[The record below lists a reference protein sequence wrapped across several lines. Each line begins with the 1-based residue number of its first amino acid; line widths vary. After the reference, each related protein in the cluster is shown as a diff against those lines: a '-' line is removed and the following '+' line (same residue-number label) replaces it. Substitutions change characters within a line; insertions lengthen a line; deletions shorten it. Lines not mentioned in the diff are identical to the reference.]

1 MKKYHRSF
9 LFILSLFVTILFFPS
24 ITWASG
30 WALNNSSVNNTLIG
44 ISLSGNTL
52 FAVGTE
58 GTILYSNDS
67 GKTWSQGSSGTSF
80 ELNDVYALSESTAVA
95 VGNSA
100 TIRRTTDG
108 GKTWKTISP
117 SLLSSNTNSSPSLY
131 TITMASSSIGFAVGQ
146 SGTVLKTTDGGAS
159 WNQINI
165 SIAELSTT
173 DLYTARAI
181 SSTKIIIAGEGGAI
195 YSSSDTGTTWTS
207 STSGT
212 TQLLNA
218 MSFVDSSNG
227 WIGGENRT
235 LLKTTNGGSTWS
247 VSSVSGLETNEMI
260 NDVSF
265 RDKSNGILAGLN
277 GALLQTS
284 DGGTTWTSISSSQST
299 ALFDLS
305 YVSSDVRWGVGINGD
320 IFRYDATSPEKPT
333 SLSITGD
340 SNALTDTTPTFTW
353 TAAVDNE
360 SSVASYAFKLDSAS
374 YTNIG
379 KTTTYTPTTALT
391 NGSHTASLYAIDLVG
406 NISTSVSVSFTVD
419 ADSASSSAPVVKTI
433 LPVTALKNEGVTYSV
448 RISDD
453 GSIESCD
460 LYIDDEN
467 VGAMTILLDI
477 ASVTHTFTSNGIK
490 ELYARCT
497 DDDGNKTT
505 GKKTIVTVS
514 SGSNHASRGDLIK
527 IGCEGDIY
535 VNDPCTSVY
544 YYGADGKRHAFPT
557 ESIFYTW
564 FSDFDDLVI
573 LSSTAMSE
581 IPLGS
586 NVTHRPGVKLIQFLS
601 NTVYA
606 VSYGGILRPIANAEI
621 AEALFGRDWT
631 NSIDGVNDVFYGSY
645 EIGSTIH
652 SSTDYSSENT
662 KKTTDSID
670 ELY

>member
-1 MKKYHRSF
+1 
-9 LFILSLFVTILFFPS
+9 
-24 ITWASG
+24 
-30 WALNNSSVNNTLIG
+30 
-44 ISLSGNTL
+44 
-52 FAVGTE
+52 
-58 GTILYSNDS
+58 
-67 GKTWSQGSSGTSF
+67 
-80 ELNDVYALSESTAVA
+80 
-95 VGNSA
+95 
-100 TIRRTTDG
+100 
-108 GKTWKTISP
+108 
-117 SLLSSNTNSSPSLY
+117 
-131 TITMASSSIGFAVGQ
+131 MASSSIGFAVGQ
-146 SGTVLKTTDGGAS
+146 SGTVLKTTDGGVS

-195 YSSSDTGTTWTS
+195 YSSSDTGTTWTT

-247 VSSVSGLETNEMI
+247 VSSVSGLETNETI
-260 NDVSF
+260 NDIAF

-277 GALLQTS
+277 GTLLQTS

-333 SLSITGD
+333 SFSVTGD
-340 SNALTDTTPTFTW
+340 SSALTDTTPTFTW

-360 SSVASYAFKLDSAS
+360 SSIASYAFKLDSAS
-374 YTNIG
+374 YANIG
-379 KTTTYTPTTALT
+379 KTTAYTPTITLT

-406 NISTSVSVSFTVD
+406 NISTSVSINFTVD
-419 ADSASSSAPVVKTI
+419 ADSASSSAPVVKAI
-433 LPVTALKNEGVTYSV
+433 LPTTALKNESVTYSV

-467 VGAMTILLDI
+467 VGTMTILLDI
-477 ASVTHTFTSNGIK
+477 ASLTHTFTSNGTK

-505 GKKTIVTVS
+505 GKNTIVTVS

-527 IGCEGDIY
+527 IGCEGDVY
-535 VNDPCTSVY
+535 VNDPCTPVY

-586 NVTHRPGVKLIQFLS
+586 NVTHRPGVKLVQFLS

-606 VSYGGILRPIANAEI
+606 VSYGGVLRAIANGEI
-621 AEALFGRDWT
+621 AETLFGTDWT

-652 SSTDYSSENT
+652 SSTDYSSENA

>member
-1 MKKYHRSF
+1 
-9 LFILSLFVTILFFPS
+9 
-24 ITWASG
+24 
-30 WALNNSSVNNTLIG
+30 
-44 ISLSGNTL
+44 
-52 FAVGTE
+52 
-58 GTILYSNDS
+58 
-67 GKTWSQGSSGTSF
+67 
-80 ELNDVYALSESTAVA
+80 
-95 VGNSA
+95 
-100 TIRRTTDG
+100 
-108 GKTWKTISP
+108 
-117 SLLSSNTNSSPSLY
+117 
-131 TITMASSSIGFAVGQ
+131 MASSSIGFAVGQ

-195 YSSSDTGTTWTS
+195 YSSSDTGTTWTT

-299 ALFDLS
+299 TLFDLS

-333 SLSITGD
+333 SFSVTGD
-340 SNALTDTTPTFTW
+340 SSALTDTTPTFTW

-360 SSVASYAFKLDSAS
+360 SSIASYAFKLDSAS

-652 SSTDYSSENT
+652 SSTDYSSENA
-662 KKTTDSID
+662 KKTTDTID